1 MLIFTLALVCVVLV
15 VSVILL
21 VVQIVIFKNLHK
33 TIKKVNSAKCCNNED
48 HYLMLHK
55 LQSWTEIMEK
65 MESLTSVISPIIRR
79 KHDFK
84 NTVDAKKDETL
95 AVSCSTGDVTK

>member
-21 VVQIVIFKNLHK
+21 VVQIVILKNLHK
-33 TIKKVNSAKCCNNED
+33 IIKTVNSAKCCNNED

-55 LQSWTEIMEK
+55 LQSWTEIMGK
-65 MESLTSVISPIIRR
+65 NGIF
-79 KHDFK
+79 DFR
-84 NTVDAKKDETL
+84 NQSHNKKE
-95 AVSCSTGDVTK
+95 A